1 MCFSSLSQQINI
13 LCTIFWDWVHIESN
27 FQNQNNDLPKFLLLL
42 LRNKRRAVYCSVWWF
57 LIFEIATLFWI
68 QHTYFW
74 TFKKHSQYCLL
85 FLLLRQNI
93 DIYQSRRRKS
103 TIHNFRKIAIF
114 GKNSWINQDFQE
126 NKNQTV

>member
-93 DIYQSRRRKS
+93 DIYQSLRRKS
-103 TIHNFRKIAIF
+103 TIYNFRKIAIF